1 MKDLNIKIAGET
13 FCLKYRNPQIP
24 LFFSDYI
31 IDSTGEIPICPT
43 DDELNKIRAD
53 FVRTDSKR
61 FIELPNR
68 SSAQLEFHTIHYVM
82 AKAIL
87 KRGLLLVHGSAVA
100 ADGQA
105 YLFIAPSGTGK
116 STHTA
121 LWKEVL
127 GNRAFIINDDKQ
139 MIRLTGD
146 VPLVYP
152 TPWGMVKSGIQAQ
165 SAPLK
170 AIVRL
175 ERAEENMVKPINEAE
190 MFPHIYKASIRG
202 ENAAE
207 AAAILNLEK
216 KLLSKTELYCLKC
229 RADKDAAITA
239 INAIMENR

>member
-1 MKDLNIKIAGET
+1 MKDLNVKIAGET

-105 YLFIAPSGTGK
+105 
-116 STHTA
+116 
-121 LWKEVL
+121 
-127 GNRAFIINDDKQ
+127 
-139 MIRLTGD
+139 
-146 VPLVYP
+146 
-152 TPWGMVKSGIQAQ
+152 
-165 SAPLK
+165 
-170 AIVRL
+170 
-175 ERAEENMVKPINEAE
+175 
-190 MFPHIYKASIRG
+190 
-202 ENAAE
+202 
-207 AAAILNLEK
+207 
-216 KLLSKTELYCLKC
+216 
-229 RADKDAAITA
+229 
-239 INAIMENR
+239 